1 MRPVG
6 RPRLATLAAME
17 LQQMR
22 YVVAVAETGGF
33 TRAAER
39 CHVVQSALSHQI
51 ARLEKELGARL
62 FHRTSRSVRLTA
74 AGEAF
79 VPVARQALEAAE
91 RARAEVEAAAGEV
104 RGRLAVGAISTVAA
118 VDLARELGA
127 YRARYPQVRISLRT
141 EMSEQLIDQVRQGS
155 LDVAFVGLVPGARSP
170 GVRERTLA
178 HGELVAVVPPD
189 HPLAG
194 REWTDLRRLAEE
206 TFVDFTAG
214 SAARR
219 QRDDAFRAAGLT
231 TEVAFEVTTVE
242 FLAKLVRAGLGIGMV
257 PLAFAAEL
265 TGLSVVRVPDAPAR
279 VERVVWSA
287 RGPSPA
293 AAAFLDALGV
303 DPAEP
308 DPGPAVRG
316 PDPDPAVRGP
326 DRDSSHAG
334 RTRERPYGGHD
345 PVPRAGDQGVR
356 TGDGL
361 RGGRLGRPRI
371 VPAHPGT
378 RVQ

>member
-1 MRPVG
+1 MRPAG
-6 RPRLATLAAME
+6 RSWLATLPAME

-39 CHVVQSALSHQI
+39 CHVAQSALSHQI

-79 VPVARQALEAAE
+79 VPAARQALEAAE
-91 RARAEVEAAAGEV
+91 RARAEVEAAVGEV

-118 VDLARELGA
+118 VDLARELGT

-155 LDVAFVGLVPGARSP
+155 LDIAFVGLVPGARSP
-170 GVRERTLA
+170 GVRERALA

-219 QRDDAFRAAGLT
+219 QRDEAFRAAGLT

-303 DPAEP
+303 DPSES

-316 PDPDPAVRGP
+316 PDPDPVVRRPDPGSAVRG
-326 DRDSSHAG
+326 
-334 RTRERPYGGHD
+334 T
-345 PVPRAGDQGVR
+345 
-356 TGDGL
+356 
-361 RGGRLGRPRI
+361 
-371 VPAHPGT
+371 
-378 RVQ
+378 